1 MSMKIKLIMFVLS
14 FLWVAS
20 VSADEALSKG
30 KKDSIL
36 ISDVDVP
43 VSLVNKSKADATD
56 NELKSLSEN
65 LRSQLEVAI
74 SSTRVFQIVERERL
88 KDLQLE
94 QQFNASG
101 GTGDAV
107 DVKQFNV
114 TGAKYVLFP
123 KITAY
128 ELKKTVSKYNA
139 IDRQSS
145 SVIISATVQS
155 KIVDTSTGIAL
166 PDIVSISKSVTQNY
180 DLSKMGT
187 KVSVDMLVDD
197 LSKKIS
203 DATAWGLINIIRPPK
218 VLAVTAGQAMVNRG
232 ETAGLIKGLS
242 VKIYA
247 VEKIVDE
254 DTGESFNNE
263 VEVAEG
269 HIIRS
274 NAKQSYV
281 KIVGEDLGVAKGCV
295 VRVQKIAVEGA
306 TQPQGRAESDFGTN
320 PATEKKEK
328 LTPGSS
334 EKPW

>member
-1 MSMKIKLIMFVLS
+1 MKIKLIMFVLS
-14 FLWVAS
+14 FLCVGLL
-20 VSADEALSKG
+20 SAEEVLSKG

-43 VSLVNKSKADATD
+43 VSLIDKSKADGTD
-56 NELKSLSEN
+56 NELKALSEN

-74 SSTRVFQIVERERL
+74 SSTRIFNIVERERL
-88 KDLQLE
+88 KDLKLE
-94 QQFNASG
+94 QEFNASG

-128 ELKKTVSKYNA
+128 ELKKTVSEYSA

-180 DLSKMGT
+180 DLSKKGT

-203 DATAWGLINIIRPPK
+203 DATAWGLINMIRPPK
-218 VLAVTAGQAMVNRG
+218 ILAVTSGQAMVNRG
-232 ETAGLIKGLS
+232 ETAGFTKGLS

-254 DTGESFNNE
+254 DTGESFDNE

-269 HIIRS
+269 QIIRS
-274 NAKQSYV
+274 NTKQSYL
-281 KIVGEDLGVAKGCV
+281 KIVGEDLGAAKGCI
-295 VRVQKIAVEGA
+295 VRAVYKDEKPA
-306 TQPQGRAESDFGTN
+306 AEPMGRAEESFGTD
-320 PATEKKEK
+320 PAKETKKE

>member
-1 MSMKIKLIMFVLS
+1 MKVKLIMFVLS
-14 FLWVAS
+14 FLYVAS
-20 VSADEALSKG
+20 VSADETLSKG

-43 VSLVNKSKADATD
+43 VSLVSKSKTD
-56 NELKSLSEN
+56 GTYSELKSLSEN

-74 SSTRVFQIVERERL
+74 SSTRIFQIVERERL

-128 ELKKTVSKYNA
+128 ELNKTVSKYNA

-155 KIVDTSTGIAL
+155 KIVDVSTGIAL

-180 DLSKMGT
+180 DLSKMGN

-218 VLAVTAGQAMVNRG
+218 VLAVAAGQAMVNRG
-232 ETAGLIKGLS
+232 ENAGLIKGLS

-254 DTGESFNNE
+254 DSGESFDNE

-269 HIIRS
+269 QIIRS
-274 NAKQSYV
+274 NPKQSYV
-281 KIVGEDLGVAKGCV
+281 KIVGEDLGAAKGCI
-295 VRVQKIAVEGA
+295 VRAVYKNEKSA
-306 TQPQGRAESDFGTN
+306 TEPMGRAEESFGTD
-320 PATEKKEK
+320 PAKETKKE

-334 EKPW
+334 AKPW

>member
-1 MSMKIKLIMFVLS
+1 MKIKLIMFVLS

-30 KKDSIL
+30 KRDSIL

-43 VSLVNKSKADATD
+43 LSLVNKSKADATD

-94 QQFNASG
+94 QQFNASK

-114 TGAKYVLFP
+114 TGAKYVLFS
-123 KITAY
+123 KVTAFQI
-128 ELKKTVSKYNA
+128 KKSVSQHGA
-139 IDRQSS
+139 INRQSS

-218 VLAVTAGQAMVNRG
+218 VLAVAAGQAMVNRG

-295 VRVQKIAVEGA
+295 VRAVYKNEKP
-306 TQPQGRAESDFGTN
+306 TTEPVGRAEETFGTD
-320 PATEKKEK
+320 PAKETKKE

-334 EKPW
+334 AKPW

>member
-1 MSMKIKLIMFVLS
+1 MKIKLIMFVLS